1 MCLAVPARVV
11 AIDDD
16 QMATVELAEVTRKV
30 ALDLVPETKVGD
42 YVIVHVGFAIQ
53 RLDEIEARK
62 TLSLLDELA
71 AVTEQPDT

>member
-1 MCLAVPARVV
+1 MCLAVPALVV
-11 AIDDD
+11 AIDGDL
-16 QMATVELAEVTRKV
+16 MATVEVAGVSRKV

-53 RLDEIEARK
+53 RLDEVEARE

-71 AVTEQPDT
+71 AGMERPGT

>member
-1 MCLAVPARVV
+1 MCLAVPTQVV

-16 QMATVELAEVTRKV
+16 QMATVELSQVARKIS
-30 ALDLVPETKVGD
+30 LDLVPDTKVGD

-53 RLDEIEARK
+53 RLDEVEAQK

-71 AVTEQPDT
+71 DEMQEPDT

>member
-1 MCLAVPARVV
+1 V

-53 RLDEIEARK
+53 RLDEVEARK

>member
-1 MCLAVPARVV
+1 MCLAVPAQVV

-16 QMATVELAEVTRKV
+16 QMATVELAGVKRKV

-53 RLDEIEARK
+53 RLDEVEAGK

-71 AVTEQPDT
+71 AVTEQPEA